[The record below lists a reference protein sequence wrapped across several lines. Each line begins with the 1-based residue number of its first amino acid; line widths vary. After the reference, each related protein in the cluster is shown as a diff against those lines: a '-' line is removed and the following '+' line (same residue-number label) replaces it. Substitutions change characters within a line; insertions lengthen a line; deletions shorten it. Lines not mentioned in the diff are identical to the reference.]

1 MYEWLKL
8 IHILSSVLMVG
19 TGFGSAFY
27 MFMANR
33 SNNLQAQVI
42 VSRLVVKADWWFTTP
57 TVIIQP
63 VSGFAMLYLAGWPMD
78 ANWLLWTYA
87 LYALAAVCWLPVVW
101 LQIKMRNMA
110 LEASANS
117 TALPAL
123 FWRYARYWEMLG
135 YPAFVAM
142 LAIYWLMVA
151 RPL

>member
-63 VSGFAMLYLAGWPMD
+63 VSGITLVYLAGWPLD

-101 LQIKMRNMA
+101 LQIRMRNMS

-142 LAIYWLMVA
+142 LGIYWLMVA
-151 RPL
+151 KPL

>member
-8 IHILSSVLMVG
+8 LHILSSVLMVG

-33 SNNLQAQVI
+33 SNNLQAQLT

-57 TVIIQP
+57 SVIIQP
-63 VSGFAMLYLAGWPMD
+63 ASGIGMVYLAGWPMD
-78 ANWLLWTYA
+78 ASWLLWTYA

-101 LQIKMRNMA
+101 LQIQMRNMA
-110 LEASANS
+110 RNASDTA
-117 TALPAL
+117 TALPVI

-142 LAIYWLMVA
+142 LVIYWLMVMK
-151 RPL
+151 PQ